1 MRKVYFEIKA
11 TLIVTVDD
19 DTNMDEVMENLHIDS
34 VDPTVVQIED
44 SEIVDY
50 NVTDSK

>member
-1 MRKVYFEIKA
+1 MRKVYI
-11 TLIVTVDD
+11 TLKVNIIVTMNEG
-19 DTNMDEVMENLHIDS
+19 TLMNEVMENLFVGSDNSGI
-34 VDPTVVQIED
+34 VDVED